1 MHYNSQ
7 DYSLKAMTN
16 FLAVFSKVT
25 VVPVHTIKTCRE
37 VEVLLYS
44 FYILT
49 TWEFDQFH
57 ALATLLPG
65 NNQLEATLVKIFCS
79 DQKPSHDSFD
89 MSTSLLTIFC
99 ISLSIK

>member
-25 VVPVHTIKTCRE
+25 VVPVHTMKACRE
-37 VEVLLYS
+37 AETLLYS

-49 TWEFDQFH
+49 LGSLISFMPRP
-57 ALATLLPG
+57 LPS
-65 NNQLEATLVKIFCS
+65 QEITTM
-79 DQKPSHDSFD
+79 Q
-89 MSTSLLTIFC
+89 
-99 ISLSIK
+99 